1 MCKLTLYV
9 KQLCNLLLWSPPNI
23 THFLAISYLEA
34 KQTKQ
39 KKTKTQR
46 PNDMRR
52 INTKHLHYNKLLS
65 GEIARLIL
73 YQFKLARSARFC
85 CA

>member
-23 THFLAISYLEA
+23 NHFLAISYLEA
-34 KQTKQ
+34 KQNKQ
-39 KKTKTQR
+39 KNPQR

-73 YQFKLARSARFC
+73 CQFKLARSARFC